1 MKLNWQV
8 VHPFGEILEH
18 RLNPFG
24 KRIVMVSPT
33 VDSSCQSSSKFG
45 QLDAIQAVISV
56 AKIAFFCSIET
67 VTAGKVYHDIFI
79 SNRYWKTEF

>member
-45 QLDAIQAVISV
+45 QLDAI
-56 AKIAFFCSIET
+56 
-67 VTAGKVYHDIFI
+67 
-79 SNRYWKTEF
+79 